1 MRWCTFDTDPSGKPF
16 TGRFEIDW
24 DTYDYRKYRE
34 PVNGLRIY
42 EAGFIELRS
51 NYDGNPDGRF
61 SIRAQYGIDLRQLS
75 EITGVELLNPNTGE
89 CVPKTWIDNTGPYYV
104 DDKWGRVYSF
114 GSHWRNRST
123 IKWLHPDAQPVCGA
137 TFEYFQPDQQRLKDM
152 REKIAPLLDLGRTL
166 NSVAGVT
173 RLDRVKTT
181 DVFRALADGLTYD
194 LTAQTTQGAARYLDR
209 RRAEV
214 DNDLKR
220 FCRDRIEVPFL
231 DMRSK

>member
-42 EAGFIELRS
+42 KAGFIELRH
-51 NYDGNPDGRF
+51 NYDGNPDGRDTLRRF
-61 SIRAQYGIDLRQLS
+61 YGIDLRLLS
-75 EITGVELLNPNTGE
+75 EITDAELFNPNTGE
-89 CVPKTWIDNTGPYYV
+89 RVPKTRIDNTGPYYV

-137 TFEYFQPDQQRLKDM
+137 TFEYFRPDQQQLKDM

-166 NSVAGVT
+166 NSIAEVKRYDRADHHEIFKCLAAGTV
-173 RLDRVKTT
+173 
-181 DVFRALADGLTYD
+181 YD
-194 LTAQTTQGAARYLDR
+194 LTAQTTQGAARFLDLK
-209 RRAEV
+209 RAAV

-220 FCRDRIEVPFL
+220 FCRDKIEVPFL